1 MGKKLPYTPKS
12 KIAGWI
18 RRGWTQ
24 SRERAKVVKEAG
36 YRCSKCNKKQSR
48 AKGKEVKI
56 EVHHI
61 DKINWENV
69 IRIIREEVLDKPQ
82 EVLCYECHKEETK
95 KQVAE
100 AKAKKIEANHES

>member
-12 KIAGWI
+12 RIMAWI

-24 SRERAKVVKEAG
+24 SRERAKVVKEANYTCCQCG
-36 YRCSKCNKKQSR
+36 RKQSR

-69 IRIIREEVLDKPQ
+69 IRIVREEVLDKPQ
-82 EVLCYECHKEETK
+82 EVLCKECHRKETD
-95 KQVAE
+95 KQNS
-100 AKAKKIEANHES
+100 KTH

>member
-24 SRERAKVVKEAG
+24 SRERAKVIKEAKYTCG
-36 YRCSKCNKKQSR
+36 QCGRKQSR

-69 IRIIREEVLDKPQ
+69 IRIVREEVLDKPQ
-82 EVLCYECHKEETK
+82 EVLCKDCHRLETD
-95 KQVAE
+95 KQNE
-100 AKAKKIEANHES
+100 AKKKG

>member
-1 MGKKLPYTPKS
+1 MGKKLPYTPAS

-24 SRERAKVVKEAG
+24 SRERAKILKEAK
-36 YRCSKCNKKQSR
+36 YTCSNCGRKQSQ
-48 AKGKEVKI
+48 AKGKVVKI

-61 DKINWENV
+61 NKINWENV

-82 EVLCYECHKEETK
+82 ECLCKECHAKETK
-95 KQVAE
+95 KQV
-100 AKAKKIEANHES
+100 KARS

>member
-1 MGKKLPYTPKS
+1 MMGKKLPYTPKS

-24 SRERAKVVKEAG
+24 SRERAKVLKLAKYTCKQCG
-36 YRCSKCNKKQSR
+36 RKQSR
-48 AKGKEVKI
+48 AKGRIVKV

-69 IRIIREEVLDKPQ
+69 IRIVRDEVLDKPQ
-82 EVLCYECHKEETK
+82 EVLCTECHKEETR
-95 KQVAE
+95 KQ
-100 AKAKKIEANHES
+100 NESTQRS